1 MSRIG
6 SSSASG
12 VRVAAEPLSNVFTV
26 LLLIG
31 ALALVL
37 ATVMLWVTLDKRY
50 GVTFGASDAGKAAL
64 DAPAK
69 ARAAQQ
75 AADMELTEMLAAIRR
90 FPEAISKKAAPAEGG
105 QTPPTATPPEVAPPA
120 TAPPAATPPEVAP
133 PAAAPPAAAPPA
145 AAPPAAAPPAA
156 APPAAA
162 PPAAAPPAATP
173 PEVAPPAAAPPAATP
188 PAAAPAAAAPAA
200 G

>member
-37 ATVMLWVTLDKRY
+37 AAVMLWVTLDQRY
-50 GVTFGASDAGKAAL
+50 GVTFGVSDAGKTAL

-69 ARAAQQ
+69 ARADQQ
-75 AADMELTEMLAAIRR
+75 AADAELTEKLAAIRR
-90 FPEAISKKAAPAEGG
+90 FPEAISRKAAPGEGG
-105 QTPPTATPPEVAPPA
+105 PT
-120 TAPPAATPPEVAP
+120 PPAATPPEVTP
-133 PAAAPPAAAPPA
+133 PAATPPEVTPPAATPPAATPPEAAPPAAT
-145 AAPPAAAPPAA
+145 
-156 APPAAA
+156 

-173 PEVAPPAAAPPAATP
+173 PEAAPPAAAPPEATP
-188 PAAAPAAAAPAA
+188 PAAAAPAA

>member
-37 ATVMLWVTLDKRY
+37 AALMLWGTLDKRY

-105 QTPPTATPPEVAPPA
+105 QTPPEV
-120 TAPPAATPPEVAP
+120 
-133 PAAAPPAAAPPA
+133 
-145 AAPPAAAPPAA
+145 
-156 APPAAA
+156 
-162 PPAAAPPAATP
+162 APPAATP

-188 PAAAPAAAAPAA
+188 PEAAPPAATPPAATPPEAAPPAATPPVATPPAATPPEAAPPAAAPPAAAAPAA

>member
-37 ATVMLWVTLDKRY
+37 AAVMLWVTLDKRY
-50 GVTFGASDAGKAAL
+50 GVTLFGVSDAEKAAL
-64 DAPAK
+64 DAPGK

-75 AADMELTEMLAAIRR
+75 AADAELTEKLGAIRR

-105 QTPPTATPPEVAPPA
+105 QTPPE
-120 TAPPAATPPEVAP
+120 
-133 PAAAPPAAAPPA
+133 AAPPAVTPPVAAPP
-145 AAPPAAAPPAA
+145 
-156 APPAAA
+156 
-162 PPAAAPPAATP
+162 
-173 PEVAPPAAAPPAATP
+173 EATP
-188 PAAAPAAAAPAA
+188 PAAAPPETTPPAAAPPTATPPAAAPPETTPPAAAPPTATPPAAAAPAA
-200 G
+200 D

>member
-12 VRVAAEPLSNVFTV
+12 VRVAAEPLSNIFTV

-37 ATVMLWVTLDKRY
+37 AAVMLWVTLDKRY
-50 GVTFGASDAGKAAL
+50 GVTFGVSDAEKAAL
-64 DAPAK
+64 DAPGK

-75 AADMELTEMLAAIRR
+75 AADAELAEKLAAIRR

-105 QTPPTATPPEVAPPA
+105 QAPPEAAPPAVTPPEA
-120 TAPPAATPPEVAP
+120 AP

-162 PPAAAPPAATP
+162 PPAAAPPAA
-173 PEVAPPAAAPPAATP
+173 APPAAAPPAAAPPETAP
-188 PAAAPAAAAPAA
+188 PAAAPPAAAPPETTPPAV

>member
-12 VRVAAEPLSNVFTV
+12 VRIATEPLSNIFTV

-37 ATVMLWVTLDKRY
+37 AAVMLWVTLDKRY
-50 GVTFGASDAGKAAL
+50 GVTFGVSDAGKAAL
-64 DAPAK
+64 DAPGK

-75 AADMELTEMLAAIRR
+75 AADAELTEKLAAIRR

-105 QTPPTATPPEVAPPA
+105 QTPPEVAPPA
-120 TAPPAATPPEVAP
+120 AVPPEVAP
-133 PAAAPPAAAPPA
+133 PAAV
-145 AAPPAAAPPAA
+145 
-156 APPAAA
+156 
-162 PPAAAPPAATP
+162 P

-188 PAAAPAAAAPAA
+188 PAATPPEAAPPAATPPEAAPPEATPPAAAPPEATPPAAAAPAA

>member
-37 ATVMLWVTLDKRY
+37 AAVMLWVTLDKRY
-50 GVTFGASDAGKAAL
+50 GVTLFGVSDAEKAAL
-64 DAPAK
+64 DAPGK

-75 AADMELTEMLAAIRR
+75 AADAELTEKLGAIRR

-105 QTPPTATPPEVAPPA
+105 QTPPEAAPPA
-120 TAPPAATPPEVAP
+120 VTP
-133 PAAAPPAAAPPA
+133 PAAAPPEAAPPAVTPPA
-145 AAPPAAAPPAA
+145 AAPPE
-156 APPAAA
+156 
-162 PPAAAPPAATP
+162 ATP
-173 PEVAPPAAAPPAATP
+173 PEATPPAATP
-188 PAAAPAAAAPAA
+188 PAAAPPETTPPAAAPPTATPPAAAAPAA
-200 G
+200 N

>member
-37 ATVMLWVTLDKRY
+37 AAVMLWVTLDQRY
-50 GVTFGASDAGKAAL
+50 GVTLGASDAGKSAL

-75 AADMELTEMLAAIRR
+75 AADAELTEKLAAIRR

-105 QTPPTATPPEVAPPA
+105 QTPPEAAPPAVTPPAATPPAVTPPAATPPEA
-120 TAPPAATPPEVAP
+120 APPAATPPEATPPAAAPPEATPPAATPPEATPPAAAPPEATP
-133 PAAAPPAAAPPA
+133 PAAAPPAAA
-145 AAPPAAAPPAA
+145 
-156 APPAAA
+156 
-162 PPAAAPPAATP
+162 
-173 PEVAPPAAAPPAATP
+173 
-188 PAAAPAAAAPAA
+188 APAA

>member
-37 ATVMLWVTLDKRY
+37 AAVMLWVTLDQRY
-50 GVTFGASDAGKAAL
+50 GVTFGVSDAGKTAL
-64 DAPAK
+64 DAPGK

-75 AADMELTEMLAAIRR
+75 STDAELAEKLAAIRR
-90 FPEAISKKAAPAEGG
+90 FPEAISKKAAPGEGG
-105 QTPPTATPPEVAPPA
+105 PT
-120 TAPPAATPPEVAP
+120 PPAATPPEVTP
-133 PAAAPPAAAPPA
+133 PAATPPEVTPPAATPPEATPPA
-145 AAPPAAAPPAA
+145 ATPPAATPPE
-156 APPAAA
+156 AA

-173 PEVAPPAAAPPAATP
+173 PEAAPPAAAPPEATP
-188 PAAAPAAAAPAA
+188 PAAAAPAA

>member
-37 ATVMLWVTLDKRY
+37 AAVMLWGTLDKRY

-90 FPEAISKKAAPAEGG
+90 FPDAISKKAAPAAGG
-105 QTPPTATPPEVAPPA
+105 QTPPAAT
-120 TAPPAATPPEVAP
+120 PPAATPPEVAP
-133 PAAAPPAAAPPA
+133 PAAT
-145 AAPPAAAPPAA
+145 
-156 APPAAA
+156 
-162 PPAAAPPAATP
+162 PPAATP
-173 PEVAPPAAAPPAATP
+173 PTAAPPEATPPAAAPPAATP

>member
-37 ATVMLWVTLDKRY
+37 AAVMLWVTLDKRY
-50 GVTFGASDAGKAAL
+50 GATFGTSDAGKAAL

-69 ARAAQQ
+69 ARADQQ
-75 AADMELTEMLAAIRR
+75 AADAELTEKLAAIRR
-90 FPEAISKKAAPAEGG
+90 FPEAISKKAAPAAGG
-105 QTPPTATPPEVAPPA
+105 QTPPAAT
-120 TAPPAATPPEVAP
+120 PPAATPPEVAP
-133 PAAAPPAAAPPA
+133 PAAAPPAATPPT
-145 AAPPAAAPPAA
+145 AAPPE
-156 APPAAA
+156 
-162 PPAAAPPAATP
+162 AT
-173 PEVAPPAAAPPAATP
+173 PPAAAPPAATP